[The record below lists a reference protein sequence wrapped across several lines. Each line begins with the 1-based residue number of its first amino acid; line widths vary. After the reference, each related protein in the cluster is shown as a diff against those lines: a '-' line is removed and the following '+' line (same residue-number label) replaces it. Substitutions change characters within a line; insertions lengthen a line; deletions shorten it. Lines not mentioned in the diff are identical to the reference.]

1 MNRTRSAR
9 DALMGFRSG
18 GRSIEPNVNE
28 QSMEGRPRTLGELT
42 RSRYAVLPV
51 KEELRRNL
59 IGKLDRR
66 EDLFPGIVGY
76 GETVVPALVNA
87 LLAKHDIILLGLRG
101 QAKSRIVRQL
111 TSLLDEY
118 IPIIKG
124 SDIND
129 NPFDPVSKS
138 ARDLLKQCGDETPLE
153 WLHRSQR
160 YGEKLATPDVTMADL
175 IGDIDPIKAAAQ
187 RLHYAHEGAIHF
199 GIIPRCN
206 RGIFAINELPDLQPR
221 IQVGL
226 FNILEEK
233 DIQIRGFN
241 IRIPMDVVL
250 VFTAN
255 PEDYTNR
262 GNIITPLKD
271 RIDSQILTHYPRSLG
286 DAITITEQEAN
297 VTREGREICIPP
309 FFREIIE
316 FIGFEARKSEYV
328 DQKSGVSARL
338 PISAMENLVSNAE
351 RRAIVLK
358 ETPVVPRMCDLPHI
372 LPGLTGKIE
381 LVFEGEQ
388 EGSIT
393 VSKALVGKAV
403 RETFG
408 RYFPDPLRRRIKKVR
423 QDSGESQEAVDPEYG
438 KITKWFE
445 SGNKV
450 ELSDDMPRDA
460 YFAALDRVPGLRET
474 ALRHMPGVERTDELP
489 AVMEFVLDG
498 LHQNSKIAK
507 DEVDHQTSYKDLVGS
522 IFGGQGKMFEED

>member
-1 MNRTRSAR
+1 MNRPDTIGALRASGYSVVSVKDEMRSNLIR
-9 DALMGFRSG
+9 KIR
-18 GRSIEPNVNE
+18 N
-28 QSMEGRPRTLGELT
+28 
-42 RSRYAVLPV
+42 
-51 KEELRRNL
+51 KEE
-59 IGKLDRR
+59 
-66 EDLFPGIVGY
+66 LFPGIIGY
-76 GETVVPALVNA
+76 DQTVVPALVNA
-87 LLAKHDIILLGLRG
+87 ILAKHDIILLGLRG

-111 TSLLDEY
+111 INLLDEY
-118 IPIIKG
+118 IPVVRG
-124 SDIND
+124 SEIND
-129 NPFDPVSKS
+129 NPFEPVSK
-138 ARDLLKQCGDETPLE
+138 AAVDLVHECGDKTPVE
-153 WLHRSQR
+153 WVHRSRR

-199 GIIPRCN
+199 GIIPRSN

-241 IRIPMDVVL
+241 IRIPLDVML

-271 RIDSQILTHYPRSLG
+271 RIDSQILTHYPRSIEE
-286 DAITITEQEAN
+286 AIRITEQEAHIQ
-297 VTREGREICIPP
+297 REGKTIRVPQ

-316 FIGFEARKSEYV
+316 QIAFEARKSEYV

-338 PISAMENLVSNAE
+338 TIAAMENLISNAE
-351 RRAIVLK
+351 RRAIMVNDDV
-358 ETPVVPRMCDLPHI
+358 VVPRISDLPHV

-388 EGSIT
+388 EGSVK

-403 RETFG
+403 RETFKK
-408 RYFPDPLRRRIKKVR
+408 YFPDPLRKRVR
-423 QDSGESQEAVDPEYG
+423 GNAEGQSGRQGGGEDSEYG
-438 KITKWFE
+438 RIIQWFE
-445 SGNKV
+445 AGNRV
-450 ELSDDMPRDA
+450 EVSDDMPREA
-460 YFAALDRVPGLRET
+460 YMRELDRVKGLREVT
-474 ALRHMPGVERTDELP
+474 RRHMGSVDEKYELP
-489 AVMEFVLDG
+489 SVMEFVLDG

-507 DEVDHQTSYKDLVGS
+507 DEVDHATSYKDLVGS
-522 IFGGQGKMFEED
+522 IFAGQGKMYEED